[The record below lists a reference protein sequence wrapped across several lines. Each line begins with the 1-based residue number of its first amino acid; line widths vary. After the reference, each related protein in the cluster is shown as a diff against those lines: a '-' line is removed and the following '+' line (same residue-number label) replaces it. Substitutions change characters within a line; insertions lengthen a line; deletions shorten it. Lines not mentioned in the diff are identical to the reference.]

1 MFSKRKIVVLA
12 FLLFSGFLSPKAIRA
27 QSLSGTTGLVTIPTA
42 RMQEDGTLN
51 FGTSYFDK
59 KDQQYFEGTKNYV
72 AVYVSLTFLPFLEL
86 VYRVNKPLYYHVN
99 NYTMDQTPMVRLR
112 LLKEKKSLPAVVI
125 GIHDIASTTGWNTVH
140 FNATYLVLSKKISAF
155 DSHLG
160 YAPRIM
166 KAFYYQLDGPFGGVA
181 YSPLNSL
188 HLYAEYDSRY
198 VNAGFQY
205 LFLNHFSISLAALN
219 FNSYAAGINYKIV
232 L

>member
-1 MFSKRKIVVLA
+1 MQ
-12 FLLFSGFLSPKAIRA
+12 A

-42 RMQEDGTLN
+42 RMQEDGTLS

-59 KDQQYFEGTKNYV
+59 KDQQYMEGKNDYV
-72 AVYVSLTFLPFLEL
+72 VAYVNITFLPFLEL
-86 VYRVNKPLYYHVN
+86 VYRVNKPLYYHVR
-99 NYTMDQTPMVRLR
+99 NYTVDQTPMARLR
-112 LLKEKKSLPAVVI
+112 LLKERKYLPAVVI

-155 DSHLG
+155 DLHLG

-166 KAFYYQLDGPFGGVA
+166 KALYYQLDGPFGGVA
-181 YSPLNSL
+181 YSPLTSL

-205 LFLNHFSISLAALN
+205 LFLHHFSISLAALN

>member
-1 MFSKRKIVVLA
+1 MPSKRIIVVLA
-12 FLLFSGFLSPKAIRA
+12 FLLITGFVLPTAMQA

-42 RMQEDGTLN
+42 RMQEDGTLS

-59 KDQQYFEGTKNYV
+59 KDQQYMEGKNDYV
-72 AVYVSLTFLPFLEL
+72 VAYVNITFLPFLEL
-86 VYRVNKPLYYHVN
+86 VYRVNKPLYYHVR
-99 NYTMDQTPMVRLR
+99 NYTVDQTPMARLR
-112 LLKEKKSLPAVVI
+112 LLKERKYLPAVVI

-155 DSHLG
+155 DLHLG

-166 KAFYYQLDGPFGGVA
+166 KALYYQLDGPFGGVA
-181 YSPLNSL
+181 YSPLTSL

-205 LFLNHFSISLAALN
+205 LFLHHFSISLAALN

>member
-1 MFSKRKIVVLA
+1 MLSKRKIFVLT
-12 FLLFSGFLSPKAIRA
+12 FLLMAGLVLPTAIRA
-27 QSLSGTTGLVTIPTA
+27 QSLSGTTGLATIPTA
-42 RMQEDGTLN
+42 RMQEDGTMS

-59 KDQQYFEGTKNYV
+59 KDQQYFEGTKNYAV
-72 AVYVSLTFLPFLEL
+72 AYVSLTFLPFLEL
-86 VYRVNKPLYYHVN
+86 VYRVNKPLYYHVH
-99 NYTMDQTPMVRLR
+99 NYTVDQSPMARLR
-112 LLKEKKSLPAVVI
+112 LLKERKYLPAIVV
-125 GIHDIASTTGWNTVH
+125 GVHDLASTASWSTVH
-140 FNATYLVLSKKISAF
+140 FNATYVVFSKKIDDF
-155 DSHLG
+155 DLHLG

-166 KAFYYQLDGPFGGVA
+166 KALYYQLDGPFGGVA
-181 YSPLNSL
+181 YSPLTSF